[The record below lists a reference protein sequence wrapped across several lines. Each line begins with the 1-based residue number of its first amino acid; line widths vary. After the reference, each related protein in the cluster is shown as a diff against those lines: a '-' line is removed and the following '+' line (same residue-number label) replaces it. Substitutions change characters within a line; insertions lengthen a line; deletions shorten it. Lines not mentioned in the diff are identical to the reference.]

1 MFKSP
6 FAFSVS
12 FFPDSTFQVPGER
25 EVLYVVAKLEA
36 NGGGGLR
43 KPLFKNIHI
52 NSEKNRM
59 QILSSGID
67 RTQEGLPWKNN

>member
-1 MFKSP
+1 MSSLNP
-6 FAFSVS
+6 AN
-12 FFPDSTFQVPGER
+12 R
-25 EVLYVVAKLEA
+25 LEPSETA
-36 NGGGGLR
+36 NDNGGGGLR